1 MKLRTSLAAILLSVA
16 NSMHAKLGVRIDV
29 QVSDDK
35 IKNSLQESMK
45 ARLNSTERYII
56 TDSEEATEL
65 LLEVSCLVLES
76 EGGVKNGIVCDSVVM
91 YYPYRGFQVSTRL
104 DNAGN
109 MAVSGIRESSFLI
122 EKLMNHFMDGTTDS
136 ELAARKSFL
145 RSSVQMLCQNHPN
158 ECKPAVSK

>member
-145 RSSVQMLCQNHPN
+145 RSSVQLLCQNQPN
-158 ECKPAVSK
+158 ECKLTATK